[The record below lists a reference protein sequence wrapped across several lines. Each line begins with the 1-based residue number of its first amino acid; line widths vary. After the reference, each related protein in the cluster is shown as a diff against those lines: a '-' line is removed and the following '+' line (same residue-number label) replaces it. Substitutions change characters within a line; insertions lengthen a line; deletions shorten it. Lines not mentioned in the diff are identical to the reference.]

1 MSEESSAGGAE
12 QPIVGP
18 DFLSGDESEPG
29 GMSARQEPSQ
39 PEAGPSEQ
47 PPAETAPFPPPQ
59 PAPQQGAYLTGQSAQ
74 VPIREPQEQPLPFV
88 GQQSPAQ
95 AASSAE
101 QPVQQPAFQQYPYQ
115 QPVPP
120 FPYAPPQP
128 VPGQQ
133 LPAPVPQQYPYQ
145 PAPYRPVPYTSY
157 QPGACIVQAPTGAL
171 SWFLGLIAL
180 IGFPFFNLLIT
191 GIVMIVVGSNQ
202 RRPGGTPGRFASQ
215 AMYWGIA
222 VASISAALLVLFYA
236 VGLTTMAESPGDAA
250 ALNSGVMLDILF
262 WALLTVVHLLVCV
275 VQGIRA
281 NSAASRAGSV
291 WS

>member
-1 MSEESSAGGAE
+1 MADGYIDLS
-12 QPIVGP
+12 PIVNAI
-18 DFLSGDESEPG
+18 EH
-29 GMSARQEPSQ
+29 
-39 PEAGPSEQ
+39 
-47 PPAETAPFPPPQ
+47 
-59 PAPQQGAYLTGQSAQ
+59 
-74 VPIREPQEQPLPFV
+74 
-88 GQQSPAQ
+88 
-95 AASSAE
+95 
-101 QPVQQPAFQQYPYQ
+101 
-115 QPVPP
+115 
-120 FPYAPPQP
+120 
-128 VPGQQ
+128 
-133 LPAPVPQQYPYQ
+133 
-145 PAPYRPVPYTSY
+145 
-157 QPGACIVQAPTGAL
+157 
-171 SWFLGLIAL
+171 
-180 IGFPFFNLLIT
+180 
-191 GIVMIVVGSNQ
+191 VGSNQ